1 KPVTSPMPGTGP
13 YMISSYARGKDVV
26 LSRNPLF
33 HPWSYA
39 VQPPGYPNEIR
50 WHFVS
55 SSQVRINDVLAGKAD
70 YVNLT
75 GVDETL
81 TASLQRNHR
90 QLFHI
95 QSNFA
100 LAYAY
105 FNTLQPPF
113 NDVDVRQAVSYAVD
127 RRKFVELNGGKL
139 QVTEACQILPP
150 GFPTYQPYCPYTDQT
165 YVPNLERAREL
176 VDHSGTKGMTVG
188 VWAPQAGTR
197 PAEAGYFV
205 SVLR

>member
-1 KPVTSPMPGTGP
+1 VDTDDKTGRITIHLLQPDPSFLYKLATPYLVVPTPPGVPLMKPVTSPMPGTGP
-13 YMISSYARGKDVV
+13 YMITSYKRGTDVV

-39 VQPPGYPNEIR
+39 AQPPGYPNEIR

-127 RRKFVELNGGKL
+127 RRKFVELNG
-139 QVTEACQILPP
+139 
-150 GFPTYQPYCPYTDQT
+150 
-165 YVPNLERAREL
+165 
-176 VDHSGTKGMTVG
+176 
-188 VWAPQAGTR
+188 
-197 PAEAGYFV
+197 V
-205 SVLR
+205 SYK